1 MSKVVCIGSLNV
13 DLVFQVDR
21 MPVSGE
27 SVTGRGLE
35 RHLGGKGLNQAL
47 AAARAG
53 SAVALVG
60 AVGDDDGGTWM
71 LGELAAA
78 GVDSSGVARV
88 DGPSGTALIEVDT
101 TGANRIVVIPGAND
115 AVTADFAQEQV
126 RRLAPA
132 AVALAPLEVPPAAIL
147 GAMRAAKA
155 AGMTTILNPA
165 PVPGDG
171 IPDGLL
177 EICDIVIPNEHEAS
191 SITGIDVHDVDSAIA
206 AGRALM
212 DAGAGSVIVT
222 LGARGAAWV
231 TPGGSGHVPTYAV
244 KAIDTVAAGDAFCG
258 NLAAAL
264 ADGVEWQQAMRR
276 ACAGGA
282 LATTVAGASPSLP
295 HLSEVTALIATGEV
309 T

>member
-1 MSKVVCIGSLNV
+1 MVCIGSLNV

-27 SVTGRGLE
+27 SVSGRGLE

-53 SAVALVG
+53 SDVALVG
-60 AVGDDDGGTWM
+60 AVGDDGGTWM
-71 LGELAAA
+71 LSELAAA

-88 DGPSGTALIEVDT
+88 EGPSGTALIEVDA

-147 GAMRAAKA
+147 SAMRAAKA

-165 PVPGDG
+165 PVPAEG

-177 EICDIVIPNEHEAS
+177 EICDIVIPNEHEAA
-191 SITGIDVHDVDSAIA
+191 SITGIAVHDIDSAIA

-212 DAGAGSVIVT
+212 EAGAGSAIVT

-231 TPGGSGHVPTYAV
+231 TPEASGHVPTYIV

-264 ADGVEWQQAMRR
+264 ADGVDWAHALQR

-295 HLSEVTALIATGEV
+295 RLSEVNALIATGEV